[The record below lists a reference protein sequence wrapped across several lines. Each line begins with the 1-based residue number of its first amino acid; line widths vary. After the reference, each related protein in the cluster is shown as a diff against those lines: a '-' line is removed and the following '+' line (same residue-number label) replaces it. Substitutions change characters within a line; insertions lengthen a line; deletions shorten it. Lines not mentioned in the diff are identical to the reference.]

1 MNDQT
6 LKAYMELMVNAKT
19 CHLDLVFQ
27 EACLAI
33 LPIASGTLSDEEFK
47 QIVICAAEKMKEQL
61 TPEVQFEISE
71 QKYAWQQVRKT
82 SL

>member
-6 LKAYMELMVNAKT
+6 LKACMELIVTPET

-33 LPIASGTLSDEEFK
+33 LPRASNTLSDEEFK
-47 QIVICAAEKMKEQL
+47 QIVICAAEKMKERT
-61 TPEVQFEISE
+61 TPKIHLKIND
-71 QKYAWQQVRKT
+71 QKYAQVSKL
-82 SL
+82 SF